1 MKKGTKLRRPKT
13 AHIAAAALTLI
24 LLALA
29 AMTAAKYCGALE
41 LGSACAG
48 EIMNSY
54 EVFEDVIGQ
63 SRTLNEHAAPGMG
76 GEARLEDYR
85 DFCGSEDISR
95 LMEDSIL
102 SEAAH
107 FAQLYNALG
116 GHADT
121 ALVMTAQQY
130 AYSRASYYHPVFAL
144 QAKLLEDEAQP
155 GSELQLL
162 CDLLADTL
170 KADREVGMLLHI
182 RAMRGACGF
191 EALRKEKRFAGLRDS
206 LTQEERYVLLC
217 LSDVT
222 LEELFMIRVRELG
235 VCEARLEDCCHRI
248 AQIQAFDLPVP
259 LAKPKVS
266 NMITYGH
273 DSVSDETMDA
283 GMDAIWR

>member
-1 MKKGTKLRRPKT
+1 MKRGTKLRRPKA

-29 AMTAAKYCGALE
+29 GMTAAKYCGALE

-85 DFCGSEDISR
+85 DFCGSKNISR
-95 LMEDSIL
+95 LMKDSSS

-107 FAQLYNALG
+107 FAQLYNAMG

-144 QAKLLEDEAQP
+144 QARLMEDEAQL

-162 CDLLADTL
+162 SDLLADTL
-170 KADREVGMLLHI
+170 EADREVGMLLHI

-191 EALRKEKRFAGLRDS
+191 EALRKEKRFAGLREQM
-206 LTQEERYVLLC
+206 TQEERYALLC

-235 VCEARLEDCCHRI
+235 GCEARLEDCCHRI
-248 AQIQAFDLPVP
+248 AQIQAFDLPAP